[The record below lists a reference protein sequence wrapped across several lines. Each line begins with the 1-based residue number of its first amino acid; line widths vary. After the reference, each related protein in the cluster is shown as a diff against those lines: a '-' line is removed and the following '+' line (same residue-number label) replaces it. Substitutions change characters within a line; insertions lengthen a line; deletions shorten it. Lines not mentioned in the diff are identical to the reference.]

1 MFNPKQTRKI
11 AAVIILVV
19 IVAMVATSLFHISY
33 KIRRIFLMAA
43 RKKKRELSEK
53 AQKRIPQRNRMW
65 GYGYCSHRD
74 YFLRDSVHIMAVCE
88 QGG

>member
-1 MFNPKQTRKI
+1 
-11 AAVIILVV
+11 
-19 IVAMVATSLFHISY
+19 
-33 KIRRIFLMAA
+33 MAA

-53 AQKRIPQRNRMW
+53 AQKRIRKSAC
-65 GYGYCSHRD
+65 GDYGYCSHRD

>member
-1 MFNPKQTRKI
+1 
-11 AAVIILVV
+11 
-19 IVAMVATSLFHISY
+19 
-33 KIRRIFLMAA
+33 MAA

-53 AQKRIPQRNRMW
+53 AQKQYPAEKSAC
-65 GYGYCSHRD
+65 GDYGYCSHRD